1 MNHTQRQLIKEA
13 YQEGYYQALEENLGR
28 RLGAYIGKK
37 LGGFLKKV
45 IGHPEGKI
53 VDVGGTKISQ
63 AELDRNIQAINQA
76 IGHPGINANKVVAN
90 TDQFRGTAD
99 DLYNKALKA
108 VRTNLDD
115 QITGT
120 NPLPDVAQDFLDEM
134 GDLIDDLTKK
144 VQDGELTQIQA
155 ILKLMN
161 RYPAF
166 FNDFG
171 TSMGSRFDDLPGLD
185 P

>member
-1 MNHTQRQLIKEA
+1 MNHSQRKLIKEA
-13 YQEGYYQALEENLGR
+13 YQEGYYQALEENLAKRIGNY
-28 RLGAYIGKK
+28 LGKK
-37 LGGFLKKV
+37 LGGLLKKV
-45 IGHPEGKI
+45 IGHPEGKK
-53 VDVGGTKISQ
+53 VDVGGTQISQ
-63 AELDRNIQAINQA
+63 AELDRYNQAINQA
-76 IGHPGINANKVVAN
+76 IGHPGIERVVAN

-115 QITGT
+115 QTTGII
-120 NPLPDVAQDFLDEM
+120 PLPDAAQDFLDEM
-134 GDLIDDLTKK
+134 GDLIDDLFKK
-144 VQDGELTQIQA
+144 VQDGELTQIEA
-155 ILKLMN
+155 ILKLMK

-166 FNDFG
+166 FNNFG

>member
-1 MNHTQRQLIKEA
+1 MNHSQRKLIKEA
-13 YQEGYYQALEENLGR
+13 YQEGYYQALEENLAKRIGNY
-28 RLGAYIGKK
+28 LGKK
-37 LGGFLKKV
+37 LGGLLKKA

-63 AELDRNIQAINQA
+63 AELDRYNQAINQA
-76 IGHPGINANKVVAN
+76 IGHPGIERVVAN

-115 QITGT
+115 QISGT
-120 NPLPDVAQDFLDEM
+120 PPLPDVAQDFLDKM
-134 GDLIDDLTKK
+134 GDFIDDLFKK
-144 VQDGELTQIQA
+144 VQDGELTNNQA
-155 ILKLMN
+155 ILKLMK

-166 FNDFG
+166 FDNFG
-171 TSMGSRFDDLPGLD
+171 TSTGSRFDDLPGLD

>member
-63 AELDRNIQAINQA
+63 ADLDRHIQDINQA
-76 IGHPGINANKVVAN
+76 IGHPGITRNIVVAD
-90 TDQFRGTAD
+90 TDQFRGIAD
-99 DLYNKALKA
+99 DLYNKALKS

-120 NPLPDVAQDFLDEM
+120 NPLPDVAQDFLDKM
-134 GDLIDDLTKK
+134 GDLIDDLLKK
-144 VQDGELTQIQA
+144 VQDGELTNNQA
-155 ILKLMN
+155 ISILMK
-161 RYPAF
+161 RYPGF
-166 FNDFG
+166 FDNFG
-171 TSMGSRFDDLPGLD
+171 TSTGSRFDNLPGLD